1 MATIQRFNYS
11 VDLLK
16 AILWQYNTA
25 LNLQSILEQ
34 KQVWYD
40 ANQRDFWENWHKDV
54 FDLNTANQF
63 GLTVW
68 SIILDIPIIVILEP
82 TSPSKPTWGFGDFNK
97 NYENGNFSRSRGG
110 AVSLTVEQARTVLKL
125 RYYQITS
132 RGTVT
137 EINSF
142 LKSVFAN
149 IGNVYVRD
157 NLDMTITYVFD
168 FQPSSQLQFVLE
180 KYDILPRPAGVGVD
194 IEVELIEF
202 FGFADDD
209 ENFDNG
215 NFGV

>member
-1 MATIQRFNYS
+1 MAKIQQFDFN

-25 LNLQSILEQ
+25 ENLQSILEQ
-34 KQVWYD
+34 KQSWYD
-40 ANQRDFWENWHKDV
+40 ASQKDFWNNWYQDV

-68 SIILDIPIIVILEP
+68 SIILDVPIIVILDP
-82 TSPSKPTWGFGDFNK
+82 TAPTKPTWGFGDFNK
-97 NYENGNFSRSRGG
+97 NYENGNFSRSSGG
-110 AVSLTVEQARTVLKL
+110 AVSLTIEQARTVLKL

-142 LKSVFAN
+142 LKSIFSSL
-149 IGNVYVRD
+149 GTVYVRD

-180 KYDILPRPAGVGVD
+180 KYDILPRPAGVGLD
-194 IEVELIEF
+194 IVVETIEY

>member
-1 MATIQRFNYS
+1 MATIQQFDYS

-16 AILWQYNTA
+16 SILWQYNTA

-34 KQVWYD
+34 KQSWYD
-40 ANQRDFWENWHKDV
+40 VNQRDFWENWFHDV

-68 SIILDIPIIVILEP
+68 SIILNIPIIVVLES

-97 NYENGNFSRSRGG
+97 NYENGNFSRSSGG
-110 AVSLTVEQARTVLKL
+110 AISLTVEQARIVLKL

-137 EINSF
+137 EINKF
-142 LKSVFAN
+142 LKSVFAEL
-149 IGNVYVRD
+149 GRVYVRD
-157 NLDMTITYVFD
+157 NLDMTITYVFN

-194 IEVELIEF
+194 TLIELIEF
-202 FGFADDD
+202 FGFANTD
-209 ENFDNG
+209 ENFNNG
-215 NFGV
+215 NFGA